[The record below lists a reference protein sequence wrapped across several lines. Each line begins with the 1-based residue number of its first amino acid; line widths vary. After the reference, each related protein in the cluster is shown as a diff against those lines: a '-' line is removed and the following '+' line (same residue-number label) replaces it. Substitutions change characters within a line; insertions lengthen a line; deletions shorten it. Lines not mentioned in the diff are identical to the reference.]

1 MELNEECLQ
10 RACEAFDAATGQ
22 PRNAVAAAIEAYLA
36 EMFKPGDLIVGEAI
50 PQRDYRKELWIAHW
64 ATIDGKTKFENAV
77 CGTQKAVEAFDKF
90 FSEPTHG

>member
-1 MELNEECLQ
+1 MELNQEWLQ

-50 PQRDYRKELWIAHW
+50 PQRDYRKDLWIAAYTNSQYAPASDAEKALAYFD
-64 ATIDGKTKFENAV
+64 ATFPREK
-77 CGTQKAVEAFDKF
+77 
-90 FSEPTHG
+90 PHG

>member
-1 MELNEECLQ
+1 MELNQEWLQ

-50 PQRDYRKELWIAHW
+50 PQRDYRKELWIAAYTNSQYAPNFDAETALAYFD
-64 ATIDGKTKFENAV
+64 ATFPREK
-77 CGTQKAVEAFDKF
+77 
-90 FSEPTHG
+90 PHG